1 MSAHFLQYR
10 LHFQGRFYD
19 FKSYWVKSIGIFIQA
34 IWDYLNIRPVN
45 STTICIRFLK
55 ISSVNTLYKS
65 PQAAFQHDEEINV
78 QPFYF
83 REWEQSR
90 KNSRKNDI
98 LRDWQAVNT
107 KLWTGFKVN
116 CNFLLF
122 LRRRDKELFLA
133 FKPTKSRKIGSVLD
147 SFDLVWEF
155 CS

>member
-1 MSAHFLQYR
+1 MSADFLHYR

-34 IWDYLNIRPVN
+34 IWDHLNIRPVK
-45 STTICIRFLK
+45 SITICIRFLK
-55 ISSVNTLYKS
+55 IWSVNTLYRS
-65 PQAAFQHDEEINV
+65 PQAASQHDEEINV
-78 QPFYF
+78 QPFFF

-90 KNSRKNDI
+90 KYSRKNDI

-133 FKPTKSRKIGSVLD
+133 FKPTKSRKIRSVLD

>member
-10 LHFQGRFYD
+10 LHFQGRLYD

-34 IWDYLNIRPVN
+34 IWDYLNIRPVK

-55 ISSVNTLYKS
+55 ISSVNTPYKS
-65 PQAAFQHDEEINV
+65 PQDASQHDEEINV

-90 KNSRKNDI
+90 KNSRKNNI

-116 CNFLLF
+116 FNFLLS